1 MNDRSGT
8 GLHGPSHSGCPIYA
22 FFVDT
27 GICRQSCFEG
37 EGRLKMRRRLAW
49 FALCGA
55 IIAAA
60 ALHRPG
66 RASATTPERYKSTL
80 LAMGRFNEIDVLS
93 HSIPS
98 DHASARQRTDVWL
111 SLQKTEGSPDLYV
124 EQNALQPRGSTGWHT
139 HPGHSMI
146 IVTMG
151 TVTAYE
157 GDDPT
162 CTPHVYKQGMT
173 FVDRGGEHVQ
183 VLRNESDSPA
193 QTIAVQLIPAGSTR
207 RIDAASPGNCPF

>member
-1 MNDRSGT
+1 
-8 GLHGPSHSGCPIYA
+8 
-22 FFVDT
+22 
-27 GICRQSCFEG
+27 
-37 EGRLKMRRRLAW
+37 MRRRLAW
-49 FALCGA
+49 LALSR
-55 IIAAA
+55 ILIVVT
-60 ALHRPG
+60 ALDHPAS
-66 RASATTPERYKSTL
+66 ASATTPERCKSTL
-80 LAMGRFNEIDVLS
+80 VAMGRFSEIDVLS

-98 DHASARQRTDVWL
+98 ELANARQRADVWL
-111 SLQKTEGSPDLYV
+111 SLQKTEGSSDLYV
-124 EQNALQPRGSTGWHT
+124 EQNALLPRGSTGWHT

-146 IVTMG
+146 IVTLG

-157 GDDPT
+157 GDDPA

-173 FVDRGGEHVQ
+173 FVDRGGEHVH

>member
-1 MNDRSGT
+1 MRS
-8 GLHGPSHSGCPIYA
+8 
-22 FFVDT
+22 
-27 GICRQSCFEG
+27 
-37 EGRLKMRRRLAW
+37 RLARL
-49 FALCGA
+49 ALCSTV
-55 IIAAA
+55 IAFTAF
-60 ALHRPG
+60 HHPG

-80 LAMGRFNEIDVLS
+80 LAVGRFSEIDVLN

-98 DHASARQRTDVWL
+98 DLANARQRSDVWL
-111 SLQKTEGSPDLYV
+111 SLQKTEGSSDLYV

-157 GDDPT
+157 GNDPA
-162 CTPHVYKQGMT
+162 CTPHIYKQGMT
-173 FVDRGGEHVQ
+173 FVDRGGEHVHI
-183 VLRNESDSPA
+183 LRNESDSPA

-207 RIDAASPGNCPF
+207 RIDAAAPGNCPF

>member
-1 MNDRSGT
+1 
-8 GLHGPSHSGCPIYA
+8 
-22 FFVDT
+22 
-27 GICRQSCFEG
+27 
-37 EGRLKMRRRLAW
+37 MRRRLTWLAM
-49 FALCGA
+49 CSA
-55 IIAAA
+55 IISIT
-60 ALHRPG
+60 ALRQPG
-66 RASATTPERYKSTL
+66 RASATTPERCKSTL
-80 LAMGRFNEIDVLS
+80 VAVGRFSEIDVLS

-98 DHASARQRTDVWL
+98 KLENARQRANVWL
-111 SLQKTEGSPDLYV
+111 SLQKTEGSSDLYV

-139 HPGHSMI
+139 HPGHSMV

-157 GDDPT
+157 GDDPG

-173 FVDRGGEHVQ
+173 FVDPGGEHVHII
-183 VLRNESDSPA
+183 RNESDSAA

>member
-1 MNDRSGT
+1 
-8 GLHGPSHSGCPIYA
+8 
-22 FFVDT
+22 
-27 GICRQSCFEG
+27 
-37 EGRLKMRRRLAW
+37 MRTRLAW
-49 FALCGA
+49 LALCSTL
-55 IIAAA
+55 IAST

-80 LAMGRFNEIDVLS
+80 LAKGRFSEIDVLS
-93 HSIPS
+93 HSVPS
-98 DHASARQRTDVWL
+98 DLANARQRTDLWL
-111 SLQKTEGSPDLYV
+111 SMQKTEGSSDLYV

-157 GDDPT
+157 GNDPA

-173 FVDRGGEHVQ
+173 FVDPGGEHVHI
-183 VLRNESDSPA
+183 LRNESDSPA
-193 QTIAVQLIPAGSTR
+193 QTIAVQLIPAGSIR
-207 RIDAASPGNCPF
+207 RIDAAAPGNCPF

>member
-1 MNDRSGT
+1 
-8 GLHGPSHSGCPIYA
+8 
-22 FFVDT
+22 
-27 GICRQSCFEG
+27 
-37 EGRLKMRRRLAW
+37 MRRRLTW
-49 FALCGA
+49 LALSSML
-55 IIAAA
+55 IAVT
-60 ALHRPG
+60 ALHHPG
-66 RASATTPERYKSTL
+66 SASATTPERCESTL
-80 LAMGRFNEIDVLS
+80 LAMGRFGEIDVLS

-98 DHASARQRTDVWL
+98 NLPNARQRTDVWL
-111 SLQKTEGSPDLYV
+111 SLQKTEGPSDLYV

-157 GDDPT
+157 GDDPA
-162 CTPHVYKQGMT
+162 CTPHVYKQGST
-173 FVDRGGEHVQ
+173 FVDRGGEHVH